1 MSYCFCGEYQHS
13 VDAKGR
19 MIIPQKFRE
28 ILGTN
33 FVITRGL
40 DGCLSVYPME
50 AWEVFTQKLKALP
63 ISNANARQFVR
74 YFMAGASECELD
86 KQGRILIPQSLRS
99 DVGISKE
106 VIVTGVGERV
116 EIWAM
121 EKWEEYNSRLTSDEI
136 ALNME
141 TLGI

>member
-33 FVITRGL
+33 FVVTRGL

-50 AWEVFTQKLKALP
+50 AWEVFTQKLKSLP
-63 ISNANARQFVR
+63 ISNSNARQFVR
-74 YFMAGASECELD
+74 YFMAGAAELLFPLA
-86 KQGRILIPQSLRS
+86 QPVAAPWHLSRS
-99 DVGISKE
+99 IDLWAHNDDTSY
-106 VIVTGVGERV
+106 RV
-116 EIWAM
+116 
-121 EKWEEYNSRLTSDEI
+121 L
-136 ALNME
+136 
-141 TLGI
+141 